1 MVHTH
6 LPGLIVSCLLFLIG
20 ASPAAAIGAR
30 VPADV
35 LDGSRPLHPRYL
47 ADVAVERAWLGARW
61 LAMIVQ
67 PAGAYHYIYDPDTN
81 RYIDLEYNEVRHA
94 GTTYALYQV
103 YDIARDPLLL
113 AAAER
118 ATDWIERH
126 AVPAG
131 PGRRTF
137 VDPSG
142 TLTKLGGQALALVAL
157 LERRRVTGK
166 TDADPLIADLSRF
179 LVSMEVPDKPGQFFM
194 AYTVADRRYHMVP
207 ASEYYPGET
216 LLALTRLAQHFP
228 GGSYL
233 DVARRA
239 AHYLV
244 YQRDGNL
251 PAQGFAPRDDH
262 WLTIALSD
270 LYRLDPNE
278 DYWRVVGMQADRM
291 IASQYTA
298 ADGYPARIG
307 AAKRE
312 TGINY
317 TSTAT
322 KGEALVAAWALAQ
335 VRGDVL
341 ATERYAAAAMRTAQF
356 QMRVQYLPASAALF
370 ARPDR
375 LIGGWPGS
383 ASDHTIRIDY
393 VQHNISALAG
403 VWCLVKTGDLC
414 IAGTRR

>member
-1 MVHTH
+1 MAHRH
-6 LPGLIVSCLLFLIG
+6 LPSLIVACLLFLVSTPPG
-20 ASPAAAIGAR
+20 AAIGTRA
-30 VPADV
+30 PADV
-35 LDGSRPLHPRYL
+35 LDGSRPLRPQQL
-47 ADVAVERAWLGARW
+47 ADVAKERAQLGARW
-61 LAMIVQ
+61 LAMVVQ
-67 PAGAYHYIYDPDTN
+67 PTGAYHYIYDPGTD
-81 RYIDLEYNEVRHA
+81 RYIDRDYNEVRHA

-103 YDIARDPLLL
+103 YDLTRDPHLLD
-113 AAAER
+113 AAER

-126 AVPAG
+126 TIPTGTGLRA
-131 PGRRTF
+131 F

-157 LERRRVTGK
+157 LERRRVTGAS
-166 TDADPLIADLSRF
+166 DADPLIADLSRF
-179 LVSMEVPDKPGQFFM
+179 LLSMEIPDKPGQFFM
-194 AYTVADRRYHMVP
+194 AYTVADRQYHMVP

-216 LLALTRLAQHFP
+216 LLALTRLAQHYP
-228 GGSYL
+228 DGPYL

-262 WLTIALSD
+262 WLTMALSD

-278 DYWRVVGMQADRM
+278 DYWRVVVMQADQM

-322 KGEALVAAWALAQ
+322 KGEALVTAWALAK
-335 VRGDVL
+335 L
-341 ATERYAAAAMRTAQF
+341 NNEPSAIERFSAAAMRSAQF
-356 QMRVQYLPASAALF
+356 QMRVQYLPANAALF
-370 ARPDR
+370 VRPDR

-383 ASDHTIRIDY
+383 AMDHTIRIDY
-393 VQHNISALAG
+393 VQHNISMLTG
-403 VWCLVKTGDLC
+403 LWCLTKRGDLC
-414 IAGTRR
+414 SAGAPA

>member
-1 MVHTH
+1 MT
-6 LPGLIVSCLLFLIG
+6 
-20 ASPAAAIGAR
+20 
-30 VPADV
+30 
-35 LDGSRPLHPRYL
+35 
-47 ADVAVERAWLGARW
+47 
-61 LAMIVQ
+61 VQ
-67 PAGAYHYIYDPDTN
+67 PAGAYHYVYDPGTD
-81 RYIDLEYNEVRHA
+81 RYIDRDYNEVRHA
-94 GTTYALYQV
+94 GTTYALYQA
-103 YDIARDPLLL
+103 YDLTRDPLLFV
-113 AAAER
+113 AAEH

-126 AVPAG
+126 SISAG
-131 PGRRTF
+131 TGRRAF

-157 LERRRVTGK
+157 LERRRVTG
-166 TDADPLIADLSRF
+166 TIDADPLIADLSRF
-179 LVSMEVPDKPGQFFM
+179 LLSMEVPDKPGQFFM
-194 AYTVADRRYHMVP
+194 AYTVTDRQYHMVP

-228 GGSYL
+228 DGSYL
-233 DVARRA
+233 DAARRA

-291 IASQYTA
+291 IANQYTA
-298 ADGYPARIG
+298 VDGYPARIG
-307 AAKRE
+307 AGKRE

-322 KGEALVAAWALAQ
+322 KGEALVAAWALAKL
-335 VRGDVL
+335 RGNPL
-341 ATERYAAAAMRTAQF
+341 ATGRFSYAAMRTAQF
-356 QMRVQYLPASAALF
+356 QMRVQYLPENVQLYS
-370 ARPDR
+370 RPER

-383 ASDHTIRIDY
+383 ASDRTIRIDY
-393 VQHNISALAG
+393 VQHNISALSG
-403 VWCLVKTGDLC
+403 LWCLAKTGDLC
-414 IAGTRR
+414 IAGAPA